1 MKLRITLLV
10 AALACGLQLSA
21 QDKTIYVNLETI
33 FENFYKTINA
43 NIAFEDQKKDFEAR
57 LGLIREEM
65 QNLEKQAQR
74 YNEEVQNDLLPRET
88 RETSQRSLQ
97 AAVDRLRAKKREYD
111 QNQEEGLR
119 NLQRIRMKREEDL
132 VSDILSTINKY
143 ADEVGATHVIEVSG
157 KTETRKGDIT
167 VLARDEDNTDNLI
180 INMNGDCHVIVNG
193 CHFAES
199 THRMSSGYSEPRRR
213 ESCRSPLTEHK
224 GKALW
229 LNPPACGP

>member
-1 MKLRITLLV
+1 MKLRITLLI
-10 AALACGLQLSA
+10 AALTCGLQLSA

-33 FENFYKTINA
+33 FENFYKTVNA

-65 QNLEKQAQR
+65 QNLDKQAQR
-74 YNEEVQNDLLPRET
+74 YNEEVGNDLLPRET

-97 AAVDRLRAKKREYD
+97 AIVERLRAKKREYD

-132 VSDILSTINKY
+132 VNDILGTINKY

-157 KTETRKGDIT
+157 KTFNRVQVYLRYPKEKDVTQSILKLVNLGHEDE
-167 VLARDEDNTDNLI
+167 LAAAKAKL
-180 INMNGDCHVIVNG
+180 
-193 CHFAES
+193 ES
-199 THRMSSGYSEPRRR
+199 IRAKANEKR
-213 ESCRSPLTEHK
+213 EAAPV
-224 GKALW
+224 A
-229 LNPPACGP
+229 PAN

>member
-1 MKLRITLLV
+1 MKLRITLLI
-10 AALACGLQLSA
+10 AALFCGLQLSA
-21 QDKTIYVNLETI
+21 QDRTIYVNLETI
-33 FENFYKTINA
+33 FENFYKTVNA

-88 RETSQRSLQ
+88 RETSQRNLQ
-97 AAVDRLRAKKREYD
+97 AIVDRLRAKKREYD

-132 VSDILSTINKY
+132 VNDILTIVNKY

-157 KTETRKGDIT
+157 KTFNRVQVFLRYPKEKDVTQAILKLVNQGHEDELAAAKAKLDTIRAKANEQKAPAIT
-167 VLARDEDNTDNLI
+167 
-180 INMNGDCHVIVNG
+180 
-193 CHFAES
+193 
-199 THRMSSGYSEPRRR
+199 
-213 ESCRSPLTEHK
+213 
-224 GKALW
+224 
-229 LNPPACGP
+229 PAN

>member
-143 ADEVGATHVIEVSG
+143 ADEAGATHVIEVSG
-157 KTETRKGDIT
+157 KTFNRVQVYLRYPKEKDVTQNILKLVNLGHEDELAAAKAKLETIR
-167 VLARDEDNTDNLI
+167 A
-180 INMNGDCHVIVNG
+180 
-193 CHFAES
+193 
-199 THRMSSGYSEPRRR
+199 
-213 ESCRSPLTEHK
+213 
-224 GKALW
+224 KANELKEAA
-229 LNPPACGP
+229 PAAQPAN

>member
-97 AAVDRLRAKKREYD
+97 AAVDRLRAKKRE
-111 QNQEEGLR
+111 
-119 NLQRIRMKREEDL
+119 EDL

-143 ADEVGATHVIEVSG
+143 ADEAGATHVIEVSG
-157 KTETRKGDIT
+157 KTFNRVQVYLRYPKEKDVTQAILKLVNLGHEDE
-167 VLARDEDNTDNLI
+167 LA
-180 INMNGDCHVIVNG
+180 
-193 CHFAES
+193 AA
-199 THRMSSGYSEPRRR
+199 
-213 ESCRSPLTEHK
+213 
-224 GKALW
+224 KAKLDTIRAKANE
-229 LNPPACGP
+229 LKEAPAAAPAN

>member
-157 KTETRKGDIT
+157 KTFNRVQVYLRYPKEKDIT
-167 VLARDEDNTDNLI
+167 QAILKLVNLGHEDELA
-180 INMNGDCHVIVNG
+180 
-193 CHFAES
+193 AA
-199 THRMSSGYSEPRRR
+199 
-213 ESCRSPLTEHK
+213 
-224 GKALW
+224 KAKLDTIRAKANE
-229 LNPPACGP
+229 LKEAPAAAPAN

>member
-111 QNQEEGLR
+111 QNQE
-119 NLQRIRMKREEDL
+119 
-132 VSDILSTINKY
+132 
-143 ADEVGATHVIEVSG
+143 
-157 KTETRKGDIT
+157 
-167 VLARDEDNTDNLI
+167 
-180 INMNGDCHVIVNG
+180 
-193 CHFAES
+193 
-199 THRMSSGYSEPRRR
+199 
-213 ESCRSPLTEHK
+213 
-224 GKALW
+224 
-229 LNPPACGP
+229 

>member
-143 ADEVGATHVIEVSG
+143 ADEAGATHVIEVSG
-157 KTETRKGDIT
+157 KTFNRVQVYLRYPKEKDVKLDTIR
-167 VLARDEDNTDNLI
+167 A
-180 INMNGDCHVIVNG
+180 
-193 CHFAES
+193 
-199 THRMSSGYSEPRRR
+199 
-213 ESCRSPLTEHK
+213 
-224 GKALW
+224 KANELKEA
-229 LNPPACGP
+229 PAAAPAN

>member
-143 ADEVGATHVIEVSG
+143 ADEAGATHVIEVSG
-157 KTETRKGDIT
+157 KTFNRVQVYLRYPKEKDVTQAILKLVNLGHEDELAAAKAKLETIR
-167 VLARDEDNTDNLI
+167 A
-180 INMNGDCHVIVNG
+180 
-193 CHFAES
+193 
-199 THRMSSGYSEPRRR
+199 
-213 ESCRSPLTEHK
+213 
-224 GKALW
+224 KANELKEA
-229 LNPPACGP
+229 PAAAPAN

>member
-143 ADEVGATHVIEVSG
+143 ADEVGETHVIEVSG
-157 KTETRKGDIT
+157 KTFNRVQVYLRYPKEKDVTQAILKLVNLGHEDE
-167 VLARDEDNTDNLI
+167 LA
-180 INMNGDCHVIVNG
+180 
-193 CHFAES
+193 AA
-199 THRMSSGYSEPRRR
+199 
-213 ESCRSPLTEHK
+213 
-224 GKALW
+224 KAKLDTIRAKANE
-229 LNPPACGP
+229 LKEAPAAAPAN

>member
-157 KTETRKGDIT
+157 KTFNRVQVYLRYPKEKDVTQAILKLVNLGHEDE
-167 VLARDEDNTDNLI
+167 LA
-180 INMNGDCHVIVNG
+180 
-193 CHFAES
+193 AA
-199 THRMSSGYSEPRRR
+199 
-213 ESCRSPLTEHK
+213 
-224 GKALW
+224 KAKLDTIRAKANE
-229 LNPPACGP
+229 LKEAPAAAPAN

>member
-143 ADEVGATHVIEVSG
+143 ADEAGATHVIEVSG
-157 KTETRKGDIT
+157 KTFNRVQVYLRYPKEKDVTQAILKLVNLGHEDE
-167 VLARDEDNTDNLI
+167 LA
-180 INMNGDCHVIVNG
+180 
-193 CHFAES
+193 AA
-199 THRMSSGYSEPRRR
+199 
-213 ESCRSPLTEHK
+213 
-224 GKALW
+224 KAQLDTIRAKANE
-229 LNPPACGP
+229 LKEAPAAAPAN

>member
-132 VSDILSTINKY
+132 VNDILSTINKY
-143 ADEVGATHVIEVSG
+143 ADEVNATHVIEVSG
-157 KTETRKGDIT
+157 KTFNRVQVYLRYPKEKDVTQAILKLVNLGHEDE
-167 VLARDEDNTDNLI
+167 LA
-180 INMNGDCHVIVNG
+180 
-193 CHFAES
+193 AA
-199 THRMSSGYSEPRRR
+199 
-213 ESCRSPLTEHK
+213 
-224 GKALW
+224 KAKLDTIRAKANE
-229 LNPPACGP
+229 LKEAPAGAPAN

>member
-88 RETSQRSLQ
+88 RETRPSPR
-97 AAVDRLRAKKREYD
+97 
-111 QNQEEGLR
+111 QEA
-119 NLQRIRMKREEDL
+119 RIRPEPGGRPPQP
-132 VSDILSTINKY
+132 
-143 ADEVGATHVIEVSG
+143 AAHPH
-157 KTETRKGDIT
+157 ETRRGSRQRHSQHHQQI
-167 VLARDEDNTDNLI
+167 
-180 INMNGDCHVIVNG
+180 
-193 CHFAES
+193 
-199 THRMSSGYSEPRRR
+199 
-213 ESCRSPLTEHK
+213 
-224 GKALW
+224 
-229 LNPPACGP
+229 CG

>member
-10 AALACGLQLSA
+10 AALACGLQHSA

-157 KTETRKGDIT
+157 KTFNRVQVYLRYPKEKDVTQAILKLVNLGHEDE
-167 VLARDEDNTDNLI
+167 LA
-180 INMNGDCHVIVNG
+180 
-193 CHFAES
+193 AA
-199 THRMSSGYSEPRRR
+199 
-213 ESCRSPLTEHK
+213 
-224 GKALW
+224 KAKLDTIRAKANE
-229 LNPPACGP
+229 LKEAPAAAPAN

>member
-21 QDKTIYVNLETI
+21 QDRTIYVNLETI

-157 KTETRKGDIT
+157 KTFNRVQVYLRYPKDKDVTQAILKLVNLGHEDE
-167 VLARDEDNTDNLI
+167 LA
-180 INMNGDCHVIVNG
+180 
-193 CHFAES
+193 AA
-199 THRMSSGYSEPRRR
+199 
-213 ESCRSPLTEHK
+213 
-224 GKALW
+224 KAKLDTIRAKANE
-229 LNPPACGP
+229 LKEAPAAAPAN

>member
-1 MKLRITLLV
+1 MKLRITLLI
-10 AALACGLQLSA
+10 AALVCGLQLSA
-21 QDKTIYVNLETI
+21 QEKTIYVNLETI
-33 FENFYKTINA
+33 FENFYKTVNA

-132 VSDILSTINKY
+132 VNDILSTVNKY

-157 KTETRKGDIT
+157 KTFNRVQVYLRYPKEKDVTQAILKLVNLGHEDELAAAKAKLETIRT
-167 VLARDEDNTDNLI
+167 
-180 INMNGDCHVIVNG
+180 
-193 CHFAES
+193 
-199 THRMSSGYSEPRRR
+199 
-213 ESCRSPLTEHK
+213 
-224 GKALW
+224 KANELKEAA
-229 LNPPACGP
+229 PAAQPAN

>member
-1 MKLRITLLV
+1 MKLRITLLI
-10 AALACGLQLSA
+10 AALVCGLQLSA
-21 QDKTIYVNLETI
+21 QEKTIYVNLETI
-33 FENFYKTINA
+33 FENFYKTVNA

-132 VSDILSTINKY
+132 VNDILTTVNKY

-157 KTETRKGDIT
+157 KTFNRVQVYLRYPKEKDVTQAILKLVNLGHEDELAAAKAKLETIRT
-167 VLARDEDNTDNLI
+167 
-180 INMNGDCHVIVNG
+180 
-193 CHFAES
+193 
-199 THRMSSGYSEPRRR
+199 
-213 ESCRSPLTEHK
+213 
-224 GKALW
+224 KANELKEAA
-229 LNPPACGP
+229 PAAQPAN

>member
-1 MKLRITLLV
+1 MKLRITLLI
-10 AALACGLQLSA
+10 AALTCGLQLSA

-33 FENFYKTINA
+33 FENFYKTVNA

-65 QNLEKQAQR
+65 QNLDKQAQR
-74 YNEEVQNDLLPRET
+74 YNEEVGNDLLPRET

-97 AAVDRLRAKKREYD
+97 AIVERLRAKKREYD

-132 VSDILSTINKY
+132 VNDILGTINKY

-157 KTETRKGDIT
+157 KTFNRVQVYLRYPKEKDVTQSILKLVNLGHEDE
-167 VLARDEDNTDNLI
+167 LA
-180 INMNGDCHVIVNG
+180 
-193 CHFAES
+193 AA
-199 THRMSSGYSEPRRR
+199 
-213 ESCRSPLTEHK
+213 
-224 GKALW
+224 KAKLDTIRAKANE
-229 LNPPACGP
+229 LKEAAPAAQPAN

>member
-74 YNEEVQNDLLPRET
+74 YNEEVQNDLLPRGT

-157 KTETRKGDIT
+157 KTFNRVQVYLRYPKEKDVTQAILKLVNLGHEDE
-167 VLARDEDNTDNLI
+167 LA
-180 INMNGDCHVIVNG
+180 
-193 CHFAES
+193 AA
-199 THRMSSGYSEPRRR
+199 
-213 ESCRSPLTEHK
+213 
-224 GKALW
+224 KAKLDTIRAKANE
-229 LNPPACGP
+229 LKEAPAAAPAN

>member
-143 ADEVGATHVIEVSG
+143 ADEAGATHVIEVSG
-157 KTETRKGDIT
+157 KTFNRVQVYLRYPKEKDVTQAILKLVNLGHEDE
-167 VLARDEDNTDNLI
+167 LAAAKAKLDTIRAKAN
-180 INMNGDCHVIVNG
+180 
-193 CHFAES
+193 
-199 THRMSSGYSEPRRR
+199 EPK
-213 ESCRSPLTEHK
+213 E
-224 GKALW
+224 A
-229 LNPPACGP
+229 PAAAPAN

>member
-143 ADEVGATHVIEVSG
+143 ADEAGATQVIEVSG
-157 KTETRKGDIT
+157 KTFNRVQVYLRYPKEKDVTQAILKLVNLGHEDE
-167 VLARDEDNTDNLI
+167 LA
-180 INMNGDCHVIVNG
+180 
-193 CHFAES
+193 AA
-199 THRMSSGYSEPRRR
+199 
-213 ESCRSPLTEHK
+213 
-224 GKALW
+224 KAKLDTIRAKANE
-229 LNPPACGP
+229 LKEAPAAAPAN

>member
-157 KTETRKGDIT
+157 KTFNRVQVYLRYPKEKDVTQAILKLVNLGHEDE
-167 VLARDEDNTDNLI
+167 LA
-180 INMNGDCHVIVNG
+180 V
-193 CHFAES
+193 A
-199 THRMSSGYSEPRRR
+199 
-213 ESCRSPLTEHK
+213 
-224 GKALW
+224 KAKLDTIRAKANE
-229 LNPPACGP
+229 LKEAPAAAPAN

>member
-10 AALACGLQLSA
+10 AALACGLQRSA

-157 KTETRKGDIT
+157 KTFNRVQVYLRYPKEKDVTQAILKLVNLGHEDE
-167 VLARDEDNTDNLI
+167 LA
-180 INMNGDCHVIVNG
+180 
-193 CHFAES
+193 AA
-199 THRMSSGYSEPRRR
+199 
-213 ESCRSPLTEHK
+213 
-224 GKALW
+224 KAKLDTIRAKANE
-229 LNPPACGP
+229 LKEAPAAAPAN

>member
-143 ADEVGATHVIEVSG
+143 ADEAGATHVIEVSG
-157 KTETRKGDIT
+157 KTFNRVQVYLRYPKEKDVTQAILKLVNLGHEDE
-167 VLARDEDNTDNLI
+167 LA
-180 INMNGDCHVIVNG
+180 
-193 CHFAES
+193 AA
-199 THRMSSGYSEPRRR
+199 
-213 ESCRSPLTEHK
+213 
-224 GKALW
+224 KAKLDTIRAKANE
-229 LNPPACGP
+229 LKEAPAAAPAN

>member
-157 KTETRKGDIT
+157 KTFNRVQVYLRYPKEKDVTQAILKLVNLGPEDA
-167 VLARDEDNTDNLI
+167 LA
-180 INMNGDCHVIVNG
+180 
-193 CHFAES
+193 AA
-199 THRMSSGYSEPRRR
+199 
-213 ESCRSPLTEHK
+213 
-224 GKALW
+224 KAKLDTIRAKANE
-229 LNPPACGP
+229 LKEAPAAAPAN

>member
-1 MKLRITLLV
+1 MKLRITLLI

-143 ADEVGATHVIEVSG
+143 ADEAGATHVIEVSG
-157 KTETRKGDIT
+157 KTFNRVQVYLRYPKEKDVTQAILKLVNLGHEDE
-167 VLARDEDNTDNLI
+167 LA
-180 INMNGDCHVIVNG
+180 
-193 CHFAES
+193 AA
-199 THRMSSGYSEPRRR
+199 
-213 ESCRSPLTEHK
+213 
-224 GKALW
+224 KAKLDTIRAKANE
-229 LNPPACGP
+229 LKEAPAAAPAN

>member
-97 AAVDRLRAKKREYD
+97 AAVDRLRAMKREYD

-157 KTETRKGDIT
+157 KTFNRVQVYLRYPKEKDVTQAILKLVNLGHEDELAAAKAKLETIR
-167 VLARDEDNTDNLI
+167 A
-180 INMNGDCHVIVNG
+180 
-193 CHFAES
+193 
-199 THRMSSGYSEPRRR
+199 
-213 ESCRSPLTEHK
+213 
-224 GKALW
+224 KANELKEAA
-229 LNPPACGP
+229 PAAQPAN

>member
-1 MKLRITLLV
+1 MKLRITLLI
-10 AALACGLQLSA
+10 AALTCGLQLSA

-33 FENFYKTINA
+33 FENFYKTVNA

-65 QNLEKQAQR
+65 QNLDKQAQR
-74 YNEEVQNDLLPRET
+74 YNEEVGNDLLPRET

-97 AAVDRLRAKKREYD
+97 AIVERLRAKKREYD

-132 VSDILSTINKY
+132 VNDILSTVNKY

-157 KTETRKGDIT
+157 KTFNRVQVYLRYPKEKDVTQSILKLVNLGHEDE
-167 VLARDEDNTDNLI
+167 LA
-180 INMNGDCHVIVNG
+180 
-193 CHFAES
+193 AA
-199 THRMSSGYSEPRRR
+199 
-213 ESCRSPLTEHK
+213 
-224 GKALW
+224 KAKLDTIRAKANE
-229 LNPPACGP
+229 LKEAAPAAQPAN

>member
-1 MKLRITLLV
+1 MKLRITLLI

-21 QDKTIYVNLETI
+21 QEKTIYVNLETI
-33 FENFYKTINA
+33 FENFYKTVNA

-132 VSDILSTINKY
+132 VNDILGTINKY

-157 KTETRKGDIT
+157 KTFNRVQVYLRYPKEKEVTQAILKLVNLGHEDE
-167 VLARDEDNTDNLI
+167 LA
-180 INMNGDCHVIVNG
+180 
-193 CHFAES
+193 AA
-199 THRMSSGYSEPRRR
+199 
-213 ESCRSPLTEHK
+213 
-224 GKALW
+224 KAKLDTIRAKT
-229 LNPPACGP
+229 NEQKEAAPAVQPAN

>member
-132 VSDILSTINKY
+132 VNDILSTINKY
-143 ADEVGATHVIEVSG
+143 ADETGATHVIEVSG
-157 KTETRKGDIT
+157 KTFNRVQVYLRYPKEKDVTQAILKLVNLGHEDE
-167 VLARDEDNTDNLI
+167 LA
-180 INMNGDCHVIVNG
+180 
-193 CHFAES
+193 AA
-199 THRMSSGYSEPRRR
+199 
-213 ESCRSPLTEHK
+213 
-224 GKALW
+224 KAKLDTIRAKANE
-229 LNPPACGP
+229 LKEAPAAAPAN

>member
-97 AAVDRLRAKKREYD
+97 AAVDCLRAKKREYD

-143 ADEVGATHVIEVSG
+143 ADEAGATHVIEVSG
-157 KTETRKGDIT
+157 KTFNRVQVYLRYPKEKDVTQAILKLVNLGHEDE
-167 VLARDEDNTDNLI
+167 LA
-180 INMNGDCHVIVNG
+180 
-193 CHFAES
+193 AA
-199 THRMSSGYSEPRRR
+199 
-213 ESCRSPLTEHK
+213 
-224 GKALW
+224 KAKLDTIRAKANE
-229 LNPPACGP
+229 LKEAPAAAPAN

>member
-1 MKLRITLLV
+1 MKLRITLLI
-10 AALACGLQLSA
+10 AALTCGLQLSA

-33 FENFYKTINA
+33 FENFYKTVNA

-132 VSDILSTINKY
+132 VNDILSTVNKY

-157 KTETRKGDIT
+157 KTFNRVQVYLRYPKEKDVTQAILKLVNLGHEDE
-167 VLARDEDNTDNLI
+167 LA
-180 INMNGDCHVIVNG
+180 
-193 CHFAES
+193 AA
-199 THRMSSGYSEPRRR
+199 
-213 ESCRSPLTEHK
+213 
-224 GKALW
+224 KAKL
-229 LNPPACGP
+229 

>member
-143 ADEVGATHVIEVSG
+143 ADEAGATHVIEVSG
-157 KTETRKGDIT
+157 KTFNRVQVYLRYPKEKDVTQAILKLVNLGHEDE
-167 VLARDEDNTDNLI
+167 LAAD
-180 INMNGDCHVIVNG
+180 
-193 CHFAES
+193 
-199 THRMSSGYSEPRRR
+199 
-213 ESCRSPLTEHK
+213 
-224 GKALW
+224 KAKLDTIRAKANE
-229 LNPPACGP
+229 LKEAPAAAPAN

>member
-65 QNLEKQAQR
+65 QNLEKQDQR

-143 ADEVGATHVIEVSG
+143 ADEAGATHVIEVSG
-157 KTETRKGDIT
+157 KTFNRVQVYLRYPKEKDVTQAILKLVNLGHEDE
-167 VLARDEDNTDNLI
+167 LA
-180 INMNGDCHVIVNG
+180 
-193 CHFAES
+193 AA
-199 THRMSSGYSEPRRR
+199 
-213 ESCRSPLTEHK
+213 
-224 GKALW
+224 KAKLDTIRAKANE
-229 LNPPACGP
+229 LKEAPAAAPAN

>member
-1 MKLRITLLV
+1 MKLRITLLI
-10 AALACGLQLSA
+10 AALTCGLQLSA

-33 FENFYKTINA
+33 FENFYKTVNA

-65 QNLEKQAQR
+65 QNLDKQAQR
-74 YNEEVQNDLLPRET
+74 YNEEVGNDLLPRET

-97 AAVDRLRAKKREYD
+97 AIVERLRAKKREYD

-132 VSDILSTINKY
+132 VNDILGTINKY

-157 KTETRKGDIT
+157 KTFNRVQVYLRYPKEKDVTQSILKLVNLGHEDELAAAKAKLETIRAK
-167 VLARDEDNTDNLI
+167 A
-180 INMNGDCHVIVNG
+180 
-193 CHFAES
+193 
-199 THRMSSGYSEPRRR
+199 
-213 ESCRSPLTEHK
+213 TELK
-224 GKALW
+224 EAA
-229 LNPPACGP
+229 PAAQPAN

>member
-1 MKLRITLLV
+1 MKLRITLLI
-10 AALACGLQLSA
+10 AALTCGLQLSA

-33 FENFYKTINA
+33 FENFYKTVNA

-65 QNLEKQAQR
+65 QNLDKQAQR
-74 YNEEVQNDLLPRET
+74 YNEEVGNDLLPRET

-97 AAVDRLRAKKREYD
+97 AIVERLRAKKREYD

-132 VSDILSTINKY
+132 VNDILGTINKY

-157 KTETRKGDIT
+157 KTFNRVQVYLRYPKEKDVTQAILKLVNLGHEDE
-167 VLARDEDNTDNLI
+167 LA
-180 INMNGDCHVIVNG
+180 
-193 CHFAES
+193 AA
-199 THRMSSGYSEPRRR
+199 
-213 ESCRSPLTEHK
+213 
-224 GKALW
+224 KAKLDTIRAKANE
-229 LNPPACGP
+229 LKEAAPAAQPAN